1 MSKLRKNKE
10 DITFI
15 YGKIAY
21 CEEITEKKYVNNFKY
36 LDDTGKV
43 RKLKIIRPIKNE
55 QK

>member
-21 CEEITEKKYVNNFKY
+21 CEEITEKNMS
-36 LDDTGKV
+36 
-43 RKLKIIRPIKNE
+43 IISNT
-55 QK
+55 